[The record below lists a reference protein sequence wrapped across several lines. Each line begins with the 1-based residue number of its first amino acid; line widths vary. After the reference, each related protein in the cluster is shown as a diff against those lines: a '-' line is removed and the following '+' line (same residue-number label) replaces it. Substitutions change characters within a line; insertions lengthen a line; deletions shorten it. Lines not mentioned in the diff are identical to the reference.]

1 MKKRLFIGQY
11 RLCDLITM
19 CSTLSATIGI
29 ILCLHGHTNLPF
41 LLLAI
46 CCLCDGLDG
55 TAARLRKNTEFETT
69 YGVEL
74 DSLSDLIAFGVFPAV
89 IALTT
94 VKYKFFMYIIP
105 LYVLA
110 GLVRL
115 TYFNALNISKKAEKG
130 YFRGVPI
137 TMSSVIYP
145 FFYFIKI
152 NSLKVYSIST
162 VILFIA
168 LGILF
173 VSNFKVK
180 KIDWGKLI
188 KKITEKKT
196 KILINFLNFPIFVV
210 LISDL
215 FFKLNSFKG
224 IALFDL
230 FKSVFNY
237 PFAFILLVLIMSLIY
252 AMFTGILKSTRRAKF
267 TILLIAAIFLL
278 INDLKYIIMLNPVA
292 LSDVHFLNSSNIGT
306 AGLYLKTVNGS
317 WIIKTII
324 KFIIMLLIS
333 ILALRKKKND
343 LKINHLWLRFTMFLA
358 PIIIIT
364 LFFMITTKNSLKMV
378 KTVYN
383 YNYDKVMSTS
393 NYGKVYYDM
402 GLYQGII
409 YNHYASNIHKPDN
422 YNKNNAIKTL
432 NEYKNKVENNW
443 GKPNIVIILSE
454 SFSDV
459 TNIKEL
465 EFDKDVLKN
474 IHEFENKSDALVTNT
489 HVSTFGGSSVISEW
503 EILTSSSNNFNPSGY
518 IAYTAYYHDKNKALI
533 NKSPNIIRLLNKE
546 GYITK
551 YITPWASESYN
562 SSIVYDLLGTK
573 EVNYDLKGKKKGFY
587 LADEEINKSIIKEL
601 NEDKDTPKLL
611 VYATAENHMP
621 CSKDK
626 FKKYDIKVTKSKLNK
641 ENTDLIKCY
650 AQGIYDADDAL
661 GKLYNSIKE
670 IDKDTIVIFY
680 GDHLPFI
687 TNDKG
692 ENAYLVSKY
701 YNTKDERLN
710 DLRKYTTKAVIFS
723 NYIDNLDKSI
733 NYINL
738 NYLSSY
744 VFANLDIK
752 GNEYFKYVNSMRNI
766 VPVFSKSYIVDNNKI
781 IDIKDMDKDKK
792 KSLDDFRNIQYYSF
806 YDNK

>member
-29 ILCLHGHTNLPF
+29 ILCLNGHTNLPF

-46 CCLCDGLDG
+46 CCICDGFDG
-55 TAARLRKNTEFETT
+55 TVARLRKNSEFETS
-69 YGVEL
+69 YGEEL
-74 DSLSDLIAFGVFPAV
+74 DSLSDLVAFGVFPAV
-89 IALTT
+89 LALTT
-94 VKYKFFMYIIP
+94 VKYKFFMYILP

-115 TYFNALNISKKAEKG
+115 TYFNALNINKKAEKG

-137 TMSSVIYP
+137 TMISCIYP

-152 NSLKVYSIST
+152 NSMKIYSIST
-162 VILFIA
+162 VILFVA

-173 VSNFKVK
+173 VSNFRFK
-180 KIDWGKLI
+180 KPDWSFLF
-188 KKITEKKT
+188 KKSKEKKT
-196 KILINFLNFPIFVV
+196 KILINFLNFPIFLV

-224 IALFDL
+224 IALFDV

-237 PFAFILLVLIMSLIY
+237 PLAFIMLVLIMSLIY
-252 AMFTGILKSTRRAKF
+252 AMFTGILKSTRKAKF
-267 TILLIAAIFLL
+267 TILLIAAVFLL

-324 KFIIMLLIS
+324 KFIIMIIIS
-333 ILALRKKKND
+333 IIALRKKKND
-343 LKINHLWLRFTMFLA
+343 LKVNYLWLRFTMFLA
-358 PIIIIT
+358 PIIIIA
-364 LFFMITTKNSLKMV
+364 LFFMVSSKNSLNMAE
-378 KTVYN
+378 TI
-383 YNYDKVMSTS
+383 YNYDYEKVMATS
-393 NYGKVYYDM
+393 DYGKVYYDM

-422 YNKNNAIKTL
+422 YSKDKAISIL
-432 NEYKNKVENNW
+432 DNYKNIKEDNW

-459 TNIKEL
+459 TNIE
-465 EFDKDVLKN
+465 EISFDKDVLKN
-474 IHEFENKSDALVTNT
+474 IHEFDNKDDVLVTNT

-518 IAYTAYYHDKNKALI
+518 IAYTAYYHDKNKDLI
-533 NKSPNIIRLLNKE
+533 DKSPNIIRILNNE

-562 SSIVYDLLGTK
+562 SSGVYNLLGTK

-587 LADEEINKSIIKEL
+587 LSDKEINKSIMKEL
-601 NEDKDTPKLL
+601 NDNKDTPKLL

-626 FKKYDIKVTKSKLNK
+626 FKKYDIKVNKSSLNK

-650 AQGIYDADDAL
+650 AQGVYDADEAL
-661 GKLYNSIKE
+661 GELYREIKSF
-670 IDKDTIVIFY
+670 DKDTIVIFY

-692 ENAYLVSKY
+692 ENAYLVPKY
-701 YNTKDERLN
+701 YNTKNEDLN
-710 DLRKYTTKAVIFS
+710 NLRKYTTKAVIFS
-723 NYIDNLDKSI
+723 NYIDKLDNDTK
-733 NYINL
+733 YMNL

-752 GNEYFKYVNSMRNI
+752 DNEYFKYVDSLKEI
-766 VPVFSKSYIVDNNKI
+766 IPVFSKSYVYEDDKIVYFKDLNKEQR
-781 IDIKDMDKDKK
+781 
-792 KSLDDFRNIQYYSF
+792 KSLDDFRNVQYYSF
-806 YDNK
+806 YDNN